1 MAKDPEV
8 KKQLHE
14 LNEKM
19 DELQEVLA
27 KVAAPYSEIA
37 GYLDRFQ
44 QIVGNY
50 FRLMDLYQRH
60 GAISPELV
68 VPGLKD
74 PISRDIVRILFEKGD
89 RNISQIA
96 EALKTRRGSASR
108 RIVREKLE
116 ALEAQHVVVVDKTPR
131 WPTYR
136 IADEVARRWGE
147 LLGLPGGGVGSS
159 DRSP

>member
-27 KVAAPYSEIA
+27 KVAAPYAEIA
-37 GYLDRFQ
+37 DYLERFQ

-68 VPGLKD
+68 VPGLRD
-74 PISRDIVRILFEKGD
+74 SISRDIVRILFESGPK
-89 RNISQIA
+89 NVSQIA
-96 EALKTRRGSASR
+96 EALKARRGTASR
-108 RIVREKLE
+108 RIVRGKLGE
-116 ALEAQHVVVVDKTPR
+116 LEAQGIAVSEKGER

-136 IADEVARRWGE
+136 ISDATARKWAEV
-147 LLGLPGGGVGSS
+147 LGLPT
-159 DRSP
+159 RSAPD